1 MQLSNML
8 QASPNSLSTYY
19 FSQRYFEICFM
30 PLMTKYG
37 IRPPSPKYWYFQ
49 NENLT
54 IECTLIIRFKQTLN
68 QHQPFIFWK
77 NIGKSVFY
85 THIHPYMVLTGI
97 VNQTICF
104 MVTVNKIT
112 IMNQLPLQQVIP
124 VKNKQNVVIRNDDI
138 FVYL

>member
-1 MQLSNML
+1 MQLSNTL

-19 FSQRYFEICFM
+19 FSQRYCEMCFM
-30 PLMTKYG
+30 PCMTKYG
-37 IRPPSPKYWYFQ
+37 NQAPQAPQYWYFQ

-54 IECTLIIRFKQTLN
+54 IECTIIRFKQTLN
-68 QHQPFIFWK
+68 RHQPFIFCK
-77 NIGKSVFY
+77 NIVKSVFY
-85 THIHPYMVLTGI
+85 THIHPYMILTGI